1 MMRSLYSAI
10 TGLKNHQI
18 AMDVIGNNIA
28 NVNTAGYK
36 KSRTTFATM
45 LGQAIR
51 GASAPDPSDD
61 PAYGGTNGIMVGL
74 GSTLGSVDKVM
85 GQGSSQYTGKDTDMM
100 IQGEGMFILSLAG
113 NNVYTRTG
121 NFGFDKQGYLI
132 DPATGAFV
140 MGYSNEGDVL
150 ADNAIPVDMNGDD
163 DTDDAEDVDADSLP
177 DLEPTEWS
185 ADIGKI
191 QFRLGDILDSTNAPD
206 FKLTG
211 YSIDQSGVVTGV
223 YSDGNDSLTRELFK
237 VAIANFSNPGG
248 LTVVGNNYFSES
260 NNSGPADIGY
270 AGEDGRGNIVPN
282 TLEMS
287 NVDLSQ
293 EFTDMIVTQRG
304 FQANSRVITVS
315 DTILQ
320 ELIDLKRN

>member
-18 AMDVIGNNIA
+18 SMDVIGNNIA

-36 KSRTTFATM
+36 RQRTSFATM
-45 LGQAIR
+45 LGQSIR
-51 GASAPDPSDD
+51 GASAPDESNDP

-74 GSTLGSVDKVM
+74 GSTLGSVDKIM
-85 GQGSSQYTGKDTDMM
+85 TQGSSQYTGKDTDMM
-100 IQGEGMFILSLAG
+100 MQGPGMFVLNLAD
-113 NNVYTRTG
+113 NTVFTRTG
-121 NFGFDKQGYLI
+121 NFGFDKSGNLVDPSTGALVQGYKYG
-132 DPATGAFV
+132 ATGWPDFTATPAPIENISFKI
-140 MGYSNEGDVL
+140 GDVH
-150 ADNAIPVDMNGDD
+150 PS
-163 DTDDAEDVDADSLP
+163 DATSSL
-177 DLEPTEWS
+177 TS
-185 ADIGKI
+185 
-191 QFRLGDILDSTNAPD
+191 F
-206 FKLTG
+206 
-211 YSIDQSGVVTGV
+211 SIDQSGIVTGV
-223 YSDGNDSLTRELFK
+223 YSNGTTSSTSPIYK
-237 VAIANFSNPGG
+237 IAIAKFANDAG
-248 LTVVGNNYFSES
+248 LNSKGNNFFMES
-260 NNSGPADIGY
+260 NNSGAPDIGG

-282 TLEMS
+282 TIEMS

>member
-18 AMDVIGNNIA
+18 SMDVIGNNIA

-36 KSRTTFATM
+36 RERTSFATM
-45 LGQAIR
+45 LGQSIR
-51 GASAPDPSDD
+51 GASAPDQPADPAD
-61 PAYGGTNGIMVGL
+61 PPAYGGTNGIMVGL
-74 GSTLGSVDKVM
+74 GSTLGSIDKIM
-85 GQGSSQYTGKDTDMM
+85 TQGSSQYTGKDTDMM
-100 IQGEGMFILSLAG
+100 IQGQGMFVLKLAG
-113 NNVYTRTG
+113 NTVFTRTG
-121 NFGFDKQGYLI
+121 NFGFDKSGNLVDPSTGALVQGYKY
-132 DPATGAFV
+132 DTGT
-140 MGYSNEGDVL
+140 NDW
-150 ADNAIPVDMNGDD
+150 
-163 DTDDAEDVDADSLP
+163 DTDTGHISFKIGDLHP
-177 DLEPTEWS
+177 DT
-185 ADIGKI
+185 AG
-191 QFRLGDILDSTNAPD
+191 FPD
-206 FKLTG
+206 YKLTSF
-211 YSIDQSGVVTGV
+211 SIDQSGILTGV
-223 YSDGNDSLTRELFK
+223 YSDGTASATLPMYKIGIAKFAND
-237 VAIANFSNPGG
+237 AG
-248 LTVVGNNYFSES
+248 LASKGNNFFVES
-260 NNSGPADIGY
+260 NNSGVPEIGG

>member
-18 AMDVIGNNIA
+18 SMDVIGNNIA
-28 NVNTAGYK
+28 NVNTSGYK
-36 KSRTTFATM
+36 KARTTFATM
-45 LGQAIR
+45 LGQSIR
-51 GASAPDPSDD
+51 GASAPDSAAD
-61 PAYGGTNGIMVGL
+61 PKYGGTNGIMVGL

-100 IQGEGMFILSLAG
+100 LQGPGMFVLMLAG
-113 NNVYTRTG
+113 KTVFTRTG
-121 NFGFDKQGYLI
+121 NFGFDKSGNLI
-132 DPATGAFV
+132 DPATGALV
-140 MGYSNEGDVL
+140 QGYEYNTGSSAFP
-150 ADNAIPVDMNGDD
+150 ADGTATTSIKF
-163 DTDDAEDVDADSLP
+163 A
-177 DLEPTEWS
+177 
-185 ADIGKI
+185 
-191 QFRLGDILDSTNAPD
+191 LGDAHPVTNTY
-206 FKLTG
+206 KLTG
-211 YSIDQSGVVTGV
+211 YSIDQSGIITGV
-223 YSDGNDSLTRELFK
+223 YSDGTASTTLPMYK
-237 VAIANFSNPGG
+237 IAVANFPNEAG
-248 LTVVGNNYFSES
+248 LSAQGNNYFTES
-260 NNSGPADIGY
+260 NNSGAAAIGS
-270 AGEDGRGNIVPN
+270 AGMAGRGNIVPN

>member
-18 AMDVIGNNIA
+18 GMDVIGNNIA

-36 KSRTTFATM
+36 RERTSFATM

-51 GASAPDPSDD
+51 GASAPDGAAT

-85 GQGSSQYTGKDTDMM
+85 SQGSSQYTGKDTDMM
-100 IQGEGMFILSLAG
+100 IQGPGMFVLNLSG
-113 NNVYTRTG
+113 NTVYTRTG
-121 NFGFDKQGYLI
+121 NFGFDKSGNLI
-132 DPATGAFV
+132 DPSTGALV
-140 MGYSNEGDVL
+140 QGYKY
-150 ADNAIPVDMNGDD
+150 
-163 DTDDAEDVDADSLP
+163 DSATSSW
-177 DLEPTEWS
+177 PTTTGNIS
-185 ADIGKI
+185 F
-191 QFRLGDILDSTNAPD
+191 QLGDQHPTQATY
-206 FKLTG
+206 KLTSF
-211 YSIDQSGVVTGV
+211 SIDQSGIVTGV
-223 YSDGNDSLTRELFK
+223 YSDGTASVTMPMFK
-237 VAIANFSNPGG
+237 IAIAKFANDAG
-248 LTVVGNNYFSES
+248 LTPSGNNYYLES
-260 NNSGPADIGY
+260 NNSGAAVLGG
-270 AGEDGRGNIVPN
+270 AGQEGRGNIVPN
-282 TLEMS
+282 TIEMS

>member
-18 AMDVIGNNIA
+18 SMDVIGNNIA
-28 NVNTAGYK
+28 NVNTSGYK
-36 KSRTTFATM
+36 KARTSFASM
-45 LGQAIR
+45 LGQSIR
-51 GASAPDPSDD
+51 GASAPDTNVTT

-74 GSTLGSVDKVM
+74 GSTLGSVDKIM

-100 IQGEGMFILSLAG
+100 IQGTGMFVLKLGG
-113 NNVYTRTG
+113 NNYYTRTG
-121 NFGFDKQGYLI
+121 NFGFDKTGNLI
-132 DPATGAFV
+132 DPSTGALVQGF
-140 MGYSNEGDVL
+140 G
-150 ADNAIPVDMNGDD
+150 NGG
-163 DTDDAEDVDADSLP
+163 TVTAGTP
-177 DLEPTEWS
+177 PTVAAPSWS
-185 ADIGKI
+185 ATTDKVS
-191 QFRLGDILDSTNAPD
+191 FKLGDELDATTAPTY
-206 FKLTG
+206 KLTG
-211 YSIDQSGVVTGV
+211 YSIDQSGVITGV
-223 YSDGNDSLTRELFK
+223 YSDGINSVTRGMYQI
-237 VAIANFSNPGG
+237 AIAKFPNDAG
-248 LTVVGNNYFSES
+248 LSPQGNNFFTES
-260 NNSGPADIGY
+260 NNSGAADIGS
-270 AGEDGRGNIVPN
+270 AGLDGRGTIVGN

>member
-18 AMDVIGNNIA
+18 SMDVIGNNIA
-28 NVNTAGYK
+28 NVNTGGYK
-36 KSRTTFATM
+36 RQRTSFATM
-45 LGQAIR
+45 LGQSIR
-51 GASAPDPSDD
+51 GASAPDSADP

-85 GQGSSQYTGKDTDMM
+85 TQGSSQYTGKDTDMM
-100 IQGEGMFILSLAG
+100 IQGPGMFVLNLAD
-113 NNVYTRTG
+113 NTVFTRTG
-121 NFGFDKQGYLI
+121 NFGFDKSGNLV
-132 DPATGAFV
+132 DPATGALV
-140 MGYSNEGDVL
+140 QGYKYAAGWP
-150 ADNAIPVDMNGDD
+150 A
-163 DTDDAEDVDADSLP
+163 TTT
-177 DLEPTEWS
+177 PTENIS
-185 ADIGKI
+185 
-191 QFRLGDILDSTNAPD
+191 FELGDGHAGLAAEY
-206 FKLTG
+206 KLTSF
-211 YSIDQSGVVTGV
+211 SIDQSGIVTGV
-223 YSDGNDSLTRELFK
+223 YSNGTASTTMPMYK
-237 VAIANFSNPGG
+237 IAIAKFANDAG
-248 LTVVGNNYFSES
+248 LNAKGNNFFVES
-260 NNSGPADIGY
+260 NNSGQPVLGG

-282 TLEMS
+282 TIEMS

>member
-18 AMDVIGNNIA
+18 GMDVIGNNIA

-36 KSRTTFATM
+36 RERASFSTM

-51 GASAPDPSDD
+51 GASAPDTNVP

-74 GSTLGSVDKVM
+74 GSTLGSIDKIM
-85 GQGSSQYTGKDTDMM
+85 SQGSSQYTGKETDMM
-100 IQGEGMFILSLAG
+100 MQGPGMFVLNLAG
-113 NNVYTRTG
+113 NTVFTRTG
-121 NFGFDKQGYLI
+121 NFGFDKDGNLV
-132 DPATGAFV
+132 DPSTGALVQGF
-140 MGYSNEGDVL
+140 GYDL
-150 ADNAIPVDMNGDD
+150 ATSDW
-163 DTDDAEDVDADSLP
+163 DTNVS
-177 DLEPTEWS
+177 S
-185 ADIGKI
+185 INFK
-191 QFRLGDILDSTNAPD
+191 LGDRHPNPAVAYNDYGLV
-206 FKLTG
+206 G
-211 YSIDQSGVVTGV
+211 YSIDQSGIVTGV
-223 YSDGNDSLTRELFK
+223 YSDGMQSETVPIFRIAVAKFAND
-237 VAIANFSNPGG
+237 AG
-248 LTVVGNNYFSES
+248 LTARGNNYFMES
-260 NNSGPADIGY
+260 NNSGIPDIGG
-270 AGEDGRGNIVPN
+270 AGLDGRGNISPN
-282 TLEMS
+282 NLEMS

>member
-18 AMDVIGNNIA
+18 SMDVIGNNIA

-36 KSRTTFATM
+36 RERTSFATM

-51 GASAPDPSDD
+51 GASAPDTSGPPS
-61 PAYGGTNGIMVGL
+61 YGGTNGIMVGL
-74 GSTLGSVDKVM
+74 GCALGSVDKIM
-85 GQGSSQYTGKDTDMM
+85 SQGSSQYTGKDTDMM
-100 IQGEGMFILSLAG
+100 LQGPGMFVLKLGG
-113 NNVYTRTG
+113 NTMFTRTG
-121 NFGFDKQGYLI
+121 NFGFDKEGNLI
-132 DPATGAFV
+132 DPSSGALLQGFRNTASPPV
-140 MGYSNEGDVL
+140 WPADPTIDDVENINFKIGDEHPDNVGFPGY
-150 ADNAIPVDMNGDD
+150 
-163 DTDDAEDVDADSLP
+163 T
-177 DLEPTEWS
+177 
-185 ADIGKI
+185 
-191 QFRLGDILDSTNAPD
+191 
-206 FKLTG
+206 LTSF
-211 YSIDQSGVVTGV
+211 SIDQGGVITGV
-223 YSDGNDSLTRELFK
+223 YSDGVNSTTLAIFK
-237 VAIANFSNPGG
+237 VAIAKFANDAG
-248 LTVVGNNYFSES
+248 LIPKGNNFFVES
-260 NNSGPADIGY
+260 NNSGEPDIGG

-282 TLEMS
+282 TIEMS

>member
-18 AMDVIGNNIA
+18 SMDVIGNNIA
-28 NVNTAGYK
+28 NINTSGYK
-36 KSRTTFATM
+36 KSRTSFSTM

-51 GASAPDPSDD
+51 GASAPDTNQTTPG
-61 PAYGGTNGIMVGL
+61 YGGTNGIMVGL
-74 GSTLGSVDKVM
+74 GCTLGSVDRVM

-100 IQGEGMFILSLAG
+100 IQGAGMFILKLAG
-113 NNVYTRTG
+113 NNFYTRTG
-121 NFGFDKQGYLI
+121 NFGFDKVGNLI

-140 MGYSNEGDVL
+140 LGYKNITQAVIDADGNVTLDEPDWIGEGE
-150 ADNAIPVDMNGDD
+150 ADEDGDD
-163 DTDDAEDVDADSLP
+163 YQG
-177 DLEPTEWS
+177 
-185 ADIGKI
+185 IINFK
-191 QFRLGDILDSTNAPD
+191 LGDLLEGQDPSTPENELY
-206 FKLTG
+206 KLTG

-223 YSDGNDSLTRELFK
+223 YSNGISSVTK
-237 VAIANFSNPGG
+237 AIYQVAIAKFANEAG
-248 LTVVGNNYFSES
+248 LSAQGNNYFTES
-260 NNSGPADIGY
+260 NNSGKADIGR
-270 AGEDGRGNIVPN
+270 AGDEGRGTIVPN

>member
-18 AMDVIGNNIA
+18 SMDVIGNNIA
-28 NVNTAGYK
+28 NVNTSGYK
-36 KSRTTFATM
+36 KARTTFATM

-51 GASAPDPSDD
+51 GASAPDELTN
-61 PAYGGTNGIMVGL
+61 AYGGTNGIMIGL

-100 IQGEGMFILSLAG
+100 IQGSGMFVLELGG
-113 NNVYTRTG
+113 NTVYTRTG
-121 NFGFDKQGYLI
+121 NFSFDKSGNLI
-132 DPATGAFV
+132 DPATGALLQ
-140 MGYSNEGDVL
+140 GYKYSGG
-150 ADNAIPVDMNGDD
+150 AFPDD
-163 DTDDAEDVDADSLP
+163 GSST
-177 DLEPTEWS
+177 TT
-185 ADIGKI
+185 INFK
-191 QFRLGDILDSTNAPD
+191 LGDPLTTDSSYT
-206 FKLTG
+206 LES
-211 YSIDQSGVVTGV
+211 YSIDQSGVITGV
-223 YSDGNDSLTRELFK
+223 FSDGSTSLTQPLYK
-237 VAIANFSNPGG
+237 VVIAKFPNEAG
-248 LTVVGNNYFSES
+248 LTPLGNNFFVQS
-260 NNSGPADIGY
+260 NNSGDPAIGS
-270 AGEDGRGNIVPN
+270 AGREGRGNIVPN

>member
-18 AMDVIGNNIA
+18 SMDVIGNNIA
-28 NVNTAGYK
+28 NVNTGGYK
-36 KSRTTFATM
+36 RERTSFATM
-45 LGQAIR
+45 LGQSIR
-51 GASAPDPSDD
+51 GASAPDESAT

-85 GQGSSQYTGKDTDMM
+85 TQGSSQYTGKDTDMM
-100 IQGEGMFILSLAG
+100 IQGPGMFVLKLAG
-113 NNVYTRTG
+113 NTVFTRTG
-121 NFGFDKQGYLI
+121 NFGFDKSGNLV
-132 DPATGAFV
+132 DPSTGALVQGF
-140 MGYSNEGDVL
+140 SNT
-150 ADNAIPVDMNGDD
+150 ASPP
-163 DTDDAEDVDADSLP
+163 S
-177 DLEPTEWS
+177 WS
-185 ADIGKI
+185 ATEDSISFK
-191 QFRLGDILDSTNAPD
+191 LGDPHPD
-206 FKLTG
+206 TVGFADYQLTSF
-211 YSIDQSGVVTGV
+211 SIDQSGIVTGV
-223 YSDGNDSLTRELFK
+223 YSDGTASTTLPIYQI
-237 VAIANFSNPGG
+237 AIAKFANDAG
-248 LTVVGNNYFSES
+248 LASKGNNFFVES
-260 NNSGPADIGY
+260 NNSGAPDIGG

-282 TLEMS
+282 TIEMS

>member
-18 AMDVIGNNIA
+18 SMDVIGNNIA
-28 NVNTAGYK
+28 NVNTSGYK
-36 KSRTTFATM
+36 KARTTFASM
-45 LGQAIR
+45 LGQSIR
-51 GASAPDPSDD
+51 GASAPDAAAT

-100 IQGEGMFILSLAG
+100 LQGPGMFVLKQAG
-113 NNVYTRTG
+113 NNLYTRTG
-121 NFGFDKQGYLI
+121 NFGFDKSGNLI
-132 DPATGAFV
+132 DPSTGALV
-140 MGYSNEGDVL
+140 QGYKNT
-150 ADNAIPVDMNGDD
+150 ADPV
-163 DTDDAEDVDADSLP
+163 S
-177 DLEPTEWS
+177 WS
-185 ADIGKI
+185 AAPGNITFK
-191 QFRLGDILDSTNAPD
+191 LGDAHPTLGATYTLNS
-206 FKLTG
+206 

-223 YSDGNDSLTRELFK
+223 YSNGTASSTLPIYK
-237 VAIANFSNPGG
+237 IAVAKFANEAG
-248 LTVVGNNYFSES
+248 LSPQGNNYFTES
-260 NNSGPADIGY
+260 NNSGAADVGG
-270 AGEDGRGNIVPN
+270 AGVAGRGTIVPN

>member
-18 AMDVIGNNIA
+18 SMDVIGNNIA
-28 NVNTAGYK
+28 NVNTGGYK
-36 KSRTTFATM
+36 RQRTSFATM
-45 LGQAIR
+45 LGQSIR
-51 GASAPDPSDD
+51 GASAPDSADP

-85 GQGSSQYTGKDTDMM
+85 TQGSSQYTGKDTDMM
-100 IQGEGMFILSLAG
+100 IQGTGMFVLNLAG
-113 NNVYTRTG
+113 NEVYTRTG
-121 NFGFDKQGYLI
+121 NFGFDKSGNLA
-132 DPATGAFV
+132 DPATGALVQGFE
-140 MGYSNEGDVL
+140 YIAATS
-150 ADNAIPVDMNGDD
+150 
-163 DTDDAEDVDADSLP
+163 S
-177 DLEPTEWS
+177 WS
-185 ADIGKI
+185 TTTGSIS
-191 QFRLGDILDSTNAPD
+191 FELGDPHPLDNTSIDDEVAADGKNYDDYILTS
-206 FKLTG
+206 F
-211 YSIDQSGVVTGV
+211 SIDQSGIVTGV
-223 YSDGNDSLTRELFK
+223 YSDGTASTTLPMYK
-237 VAIANFSNPGG
+237 IAIAKFANDAG
-248 LTVVGNNYFSES
+248 LNAKGNNFFVES
-260 NNSGPADIGY
+260 NNSGAPVIGG

-282 TLEMS
+282 TIEMS

>member
-28 NVNTAGYK
+28 NVNTSGYK
-36 KSRTTFATM
+36 KARTSFASM

-51 GASAPDPSDD
+51 GASAPDSSAT

-100 IQGEGMFILSLAG
+100 IQGTGMFVLKLGGTSY
-113 NNVYTRTG
+113 YTRTG
-121 NFGFDKQGYLI
+121 NFGFDKSGNLI
-132 DPATGAFV
+132 DPATGALV
-140 MGYSNEGDVL
+140 QGYKYDTGTSAFP
-150 ADNAIPVDMNGDD
+150 ADGTA
-163 DTDDAEDVDADSLP
+163 TD
-177 DLEPTEWS
+177 
-185 ADIGKI
+185 KI
-191 QFRLGDILDSTNAPD
+191 TFKLGDAHPSLAGYTLNS
-206 FKLTG
+206 
-211 YSIDQSGVVTGV
+211 YSIDQSGIITGV
-223 YSDGNDSLTRELFK
+223 YSNGTASATLPMYKIVIAKFPND
-237 VAIANFSNPGG
+237 AG
-248 LTVVGNNYFSES
+248 LSAQGNNYFTES
-260 NNSGPADIGY
+260 NNSGAADIGS
-270 AGEDGRGNIVPN
+270 AGVAGRGTIVPN